1 MLPALLLNLA
11 LAQSPAADTHPSE
24 RLVVVQPP
32 QRIKWVAAV
41 YPDEARRAGLAGE
54 VVLDCSID
62 AKGKVT
68 SLKVRSGVSPLYEAA
83 IYAVMEWEFTPARH
97 RGKPIRFETTE
108 TIGFDVQPFQYGGLM
123 SSLDS
128 ATDAIRSA
136 AARNLGELR
145 LGADVDADEVE
156 AALQRL
162 DELATTDQADSVRS
176 AARSAAARLRG
187 QPEPSA
193 PARRFF
199 EPPSPAPAGGP
210 APAPPSP
217 ARGGPSGG
225 PVLDYD
231 QPPKPVRTPRP
242 EYPHAA
248 FKARIEGRVL
258 VEVLIDA
265 QGHVAR
271 SRVIQ
276 STPGLDDAALAT
288 VRQWLFQPAVKNGQP
303 TATLAHIPVQ
313 FRIY

>member
-68 SLKVRSGVSPLYEAA
+68 SLKVRRGVSPLYEAA
-83 IYAVMEWEFTPARH
+83 IYAVMEWEFTPALH

-128 ATDAIRSA
+128 ATDPIRSA

-162 DELATTDQADSVRS
+162 DELATTDQAASVRS

-187 QPEPSA
+187 QPESPAAA
-193 PARRFF
+193 PASI
-199 EPPSPAPAGGP
+199 EPPSQAPPGEPAPT
-210 APAPPSP
+210 PPSSERR
-217 ARGGPSGG
+217 APSRV
-225 PVLDYD
+225 PVLDFD
-231 QPPKPVRTPRP
+231 QPPKPIRSPRP
-242 EYPHAA
+242 VYPSAA
-248 FKARIEGRVL
+248 FKARIEGNVL

-265 QGHVAR
+265 QGRVSR
-271 SRVIQ
+271 SRVIR
-276 STPGLDDAALAT
+276 STPGLDEAALAT

-303 TATLAHIPVQ
+303 CATLAHIPVQ
-313 FRIY
+313 FRFY